1 MDKKPPLWADLFL
14 TFMKIGFFTFG
25 GGYAMISV
33 IEDIC
38 VEKKKWISHE
48 EKMDIT
54 VIAESTPGP
63 MAINCA
69 TYVGYRQGGLWGSVI
84 ATVGMVLPS
93 FAVIYCISRFLSN
106 FLEYAVIAR
115 AFRGIRIGVGLL
127 IFRVGLNMARKMK
140 KKPLPLAIMICAFAA
155 VLVIHGLG
163 LNISTIT
170 LMLTAGFVSLGVFLC
185 KEGGVGK

>member
-1 MDKKPPLWADLFL
+1 MHNKRPLLLDLLL

-38 VEKKKWISHE
+38 VEKKKWLTHE
-48 EKMDIT
+48 EMMEIT

-69 TYVGYRQGGLWGSVI
+69 TYTGYRQAGIPGSI
-84 ATVGMVLPS
+84 AATVGIVLPS
-93 FAVIYCISRFLSN
+93 FLVIYCISRFLEN
-106 FLEYAVIAR
+106 FLDIVLVAK
-115 AFRGIRIGVGLL
+115 AFRGIRIGVSLL
-127 IFRVGLNMARKMK
+127 ILRVGLTMAKKMK
-140 KKPLPLAIMICAFAA
+140 KKFQPRAIMACSFAA
-155 VLVIHGLG
+155 VLAINLFS

-170 LMLTAGFVSLGVFLC
+170 LMIAAGCVSLCIFLC
-185 KEGGVGK
+185 KKGGATA